1 VGNDKLDSQVAARLL
16 KRAQAIKGSRERLA
30 EALEVHPHDLAHW
43 IAGKAFPPQRIVE
56 KVLEI
61 VLDAHDAHSDRQ
73 SADSTEAKGRKP
85 RALIA
90 ESPAGVQAISRML
103 GDGLELLPVH
113 TLTEALDLV
122 QGSAVFK
129 SGSINVII
137 CGQHFEGSQML
148 RFLECVKAYEPT
160 SRIPFICC
168 RLQDT
173 KLSEGSLAAMR
184 DACEALGAVAYID
197 LPSSEKKAGAEAA
210 AVDFRDAVRAAVQAP
225 TQQPLRVLVADDNA
239 DAAHTLSAL
248 LRMAGHEVH
257 KANSGSEA
265 LALAFEM
272 RPAVV
277 VLDLGMPGISGY
289 AVAERIRAESWGGAV
304 TLIALT
310 GYGGLE
316 DLARA
321 SKAGFDHHFLKPAT
335 VEDLLRVFPK

>member
-1 VGNDKLDSQVAARLL
+1 VGNDQLDSQVAARLL

-30 EALEVHPHDLAHW
+30 EALGVHPYDLAHW
-43 IAGKAFPPQRIVE
+43 VAGKAFPPQRIVE

-61 VLDAHDAHSDRQ
+61 VLDAHDRQ
-73 SADSTEAKGRKP
+73 SDPAHATGAKTSKP

-90 ESPAGVQAISRML
+90 ESPAGVQAISRIL

-148 RFLECVKAYEPT
+148 HFLECVKAYPPT
-160 SRIPFICC
+160 RGIPFVCC

-197 LPSSEKKAGAEAA
+197 LASSEKRAEAA
-210 AVDFRDAVRAAVQAP
+210 AVDFRDAVRAAVQLP

-248 LRMAGHEVH
+248 LRMAGHEVY
-257 KANSGSEA
+257 KANSGAEA

-277 VLDLGMPGISGY
+277 VLDLGMPGMSGY
-289 AVAERIRAESWGGAV
+289 GVAERIRAESWGRDV

-310 GYGGLE
+310 GYGRSE
-316 DLARA
+316 DVAHARQ
-321 SKAGFDHHFLKPAT
+321 AGFDHHFLKPAT
-335 VEDLLRVFPK
+335 VEDLLGVFPK